1 MEHQEEAKL
10 LKDLVNAGEW
20 HLDDFEAYKN
30 AKTTEDVDGKSCS
43 VRFGNFEYT
52 LYGIATKEDL
62 RDMAEFGDNPSDIT
76 VQLDGH
82 RPVGSDEE
90 EAAIK
95 AGNMEAYRNLQ
106 TRDMHLKVDYDG
118 YENEDYTK
126 RAVWI
131 VFSASDRKNSDAFKQ
146 AFTER
151 LLENGEIRFE
161 DIPKYQELKDSHS
174 SFYTARDFV
183 ENLNPD
189 ARITETEFQGKD
201 YILLED
207 AYVCGQ
213 PSDPYYTAL
222 AVPFGVLPNEDN
234 EVPCFQAKFEI
245 TDPRVL
251 AGDYTDEGNACDWEY
266 ASDMEPDG
274 YIEIPNFMTKKRPSQ
289 NIQKDS
295 NTFKQ
300 PPETK
305 KEPPYKLYE
314 IGNMYNPD
322 EHPNPEDDWSMVIKA
337 DHFPSTDEIK
347 QFCLSDWQKH
357 FGNSD
362 IAIDFV
368 QEISPEEAAE
378 EYDLRNIKS
387 WPVLGEKKDNLA
399 EKQESIKDDVS
410 LEALLRSVCKQKVA
424 DGKSPVAIN
433 KELKAAVKAVQKEL
447 SKANAR

>member
-62 RDMAEFGDNPSDIT
+62 KDMAEFGDNPSDIT

-106 TRDMHLKVDYDG
+106 TRDMHLNVDYDG
-118 YENEDYTK
+118 YENEDYTS
-126 RAVWI
+126 RAVW
-131 VFSASDRKNSDAFKQ
+131 VTFPANSRQNIDAFKQ

-151 LLENGEIRFE
+151 LLDNGEICFE

-189 ARITETEFQGKD
+189 ARITETEFQGED

-222 AVPFGVLPNEDN
+222 AIPFGVLPNEDN
-234 EVPCFQAKFEI
+234 EVPSFQAKFEI
-245 TDPRVL
+245 KDPAVL
-251 AGDYTDEGNACDWEY
+251 AGDYSDESNACDWAH
-266 ASDMEPDG
+266 ASDMEPNG
-274 YIEIPNFMTKKRPSQ
+274 YTIEVSDFMKNKHQ
-289 NIQKDS
+289 NNKDR
-295 NTFKQ
+295 K
-300 PPETK
+300 
-305 KEPPYKLYE
+305 Y
-314 IGNMYNPD
+314 
-322 EHPNPEDDWSMVIKA
+322 
-337 DHFPSTDEIK
+337 
-347 QFCLSDWQKH
+347 SD
-357 FGNSD
+357 
-362 IAIDFV
+362 
-368 QEISPEEAAE
+368 P
-378 EYDLRNIKS
+378 
-387 WPVLGEKKDNLA
+387 
-399 EKQESIKDDVS
+399 IKDKSAKDYQVADWTLLRRMIS